1 MMQFVGLVGT
11 RLGQRQVNLGISSF
25 LTTHNPGWCYFR
37 PTSGGG
43 LTCLLAVLKRISGW
57 RILRPFH
64 GWCWHILW
72 CIFGSIPTGPR
83 RTLSSGASTQVYAR
97 DSSTQFFNF
106 SIFQFFNF
114 SIFQFSNFS
123 IFQFSHFP
131 IFTFSFFPIFRYL
144 RDYCSIE
151 RLLLPS
157 VARTSRLALQ
167 CDSGCLLRNLIWLS
181 GSSRNHIVKPCDW
194 EGCVWL
200 QVSASKPLL
209 IRYATTSILEPTPN
223 TIPQSH
229 YPK

>member
-123 IFQFSHFP
+123 IFPFSHFP
-131 IFTFSFFPIFRYL
+131 IFLFSYFQI
-144 RDYCSIE
+144 SE
-151 RLLLPS
+151 RLLLYREIATSFGSAHQPPGFTMWFRLLTS
-157 VARTSRLALQ
+157 QSDMTFRKQPESHCKALWLRGLCVAA
-167 CDSGCLLRNLIWLS
+167 GLR
-181 GSSRNHIVKPCDW
+181 VK
-194 EGCVWL
+194 
-200 QVSASKPLL
+200 A
-209 IRYATTSILEPTPN
+209 AA
-223 TIPQSH
+223 H
-229 YPK
+229 